1 VAVDTYRRWWM
12 PCPVLQ
18 LRPDF
23 GVLKR
28 LKSECIK
35 RGYRHACVI
44 RYPNTSKY
52 ADASSNSD
60 PEANPYT
67 SAPWHWRSHGTRP

>member
-1 VAVDTYRRWWM
+1 
-12 PCPVLQ
+12 VLW

-23 GVLKR
+23 GALKR

-35 RGYRHACVI
+35 RGDRHACVI

-52 ADASSNSD
+52 ADTRSNPN
-60 PEANPYT
+60 PEANTYT
-67 SAPWHWRSHGTRP
+67 SATWYWRSHGTRT

>member
-1 VAVDTYRRWWM
+1 MLR
-12 PCPVLQ
+12 

-23 GVLKR
+23 GALKR

-52 ADASSNSD
+52 ADTRSNSNS
-60 PEANPYT
+60 ATNRYT
-67 SAPWHWRSHGTRP
+67 STTRHW